1 MPGMT
6 SPLTRRGHL
15 PRGTFRALSKN
26 LTAASPV
33 RAWMLW
39 RSTPGASM
47 QAWGNSFFPSSLHS
61 LTKPEPD
68 QKLLIQSKYE
78 QNEDGGS

>member
-1 MPGMT
+1 M
-6 SPLTRRGHL
+6 
-15 PRGTFRALSKN
+15 FRLASKN
-26 LTAASPV
+26 FTAASPI

-61 LTKPEPD
+61 LMK
-68 QKLLIQSKYE
+68 IS
-78 QNEDGGS
+78 